1 MLQTVLVLPMPRG
14 DETNVCVSVAFE
26 ALFVIA
32 QVWKYMSID
41 DKSIKKLWDVCV
53 YSVHTYEYYLAIKR
67 RNCAICDPI
76 QESRG
81 HCVS

>member
-1 MLQTVLVLPMPRG
+1 MVVHETVKSRPSVLQTVLVLPTPRG

-53 YSVHTYEYYLAIKR
+53 
-67 RNCAICDPI
+67 CALYTPMSII
-76 QESRG
+76 
-81 HCVS
+81 